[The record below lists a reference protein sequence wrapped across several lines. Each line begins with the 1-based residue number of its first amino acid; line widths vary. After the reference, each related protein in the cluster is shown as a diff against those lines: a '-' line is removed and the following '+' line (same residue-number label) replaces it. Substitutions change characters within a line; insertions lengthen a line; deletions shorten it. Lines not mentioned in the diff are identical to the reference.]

1 MADVTRTDDLAASRA
16 LDVKKTRNVAPTK
29 KVVRKKG
36 GVAMRQRPSEKD
48 KKKKS
53 GKPPKDHIDV
63 YA

>member
-1 MADVTRTDDLAASRA
+1 MADVTRTDDMAASRA

-36 GVAMRQRPSEKD
+36 GAAMRQRSSKKD
-48 KKKKS
+48 KKS

>member
-16 LDVKKTRNVAPTK
+16 LDIKKTRNVAPTK

-36 GVAMRQRPSEKD
+36 GVAMRQRPSKKD
-48 KKKKS
+48 KKKS